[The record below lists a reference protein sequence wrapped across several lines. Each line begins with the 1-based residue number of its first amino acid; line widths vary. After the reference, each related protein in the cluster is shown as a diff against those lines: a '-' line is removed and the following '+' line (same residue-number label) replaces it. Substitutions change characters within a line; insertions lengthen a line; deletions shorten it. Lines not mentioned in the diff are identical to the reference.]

1 MALPQTRL
9 SPVGIAN
16 PKTQGEKRTWG
27 TLRVYL
33 LFNKLYSHRTP
44 STKSLNPGQ
53 PSIRC
58 FLPSW
63 SLLVVGPK

>member
-16 PKTQGEKRTWG
+16 PKIQGLETNLG
-27 TLRVYL
+27 TLRVYV
-33 LFNKLYSHRTP
+33 LFNKLYSHLAP

-58 FLPSW
+58 FLLGVYWW
-63 SLLVVGPK
+63 SVRNE